1 MAALRS
7 DDLSAGSTGLR
18 SWWSS
23 FARAPVS
30 REERTAEDG
39 SLFGA
44 PLHQALKQS
53 SVAISLVNENGE
65 QYVWGYVPAIV
76 AKIGLYL
83 KQNATDIEGIF
94 RINGS
99 EKRMK
104 ELRQQF
110 NTPPDYGKG
119 INWDGYNVHDAAT
132 LLRRFLNSMPEPI
145 IPIDRFQEFSHVF
158 LKSNIS
164 EEDAVSKYRSL
175 ITSCPPATQYLLL
188 YILDLLAVF
197 DRASDVNKMNAKNL
211 AILFQPGM
219 LMHPSIKSKDDHQ
232 AAVHIVQFL
241 IDHQDRF
248 VLALSDRPPA
258 DVLPE
263 DLAKPK
269 ILSRT
274 GRYLLV
280 PSDSDEDLG
289 EMEAHV
295 GGGAMLAQNSHANG
309 SIRKKNRRSKHPAP
323 RSPSHDHAN
332 SASPSSDRKILPS
345 RSKPITLRESRK
357 EGRKRANSHSD
368 VHETSRT
375 SSRRRATDAGPSN
388 DSRARSPS
396 QKSSGSAAF
405 SPRNRAI
412 YQAPDIARSSSAAAA
427 DEHRSILPNLG
438 ASPSR
443 RKGAT
448 SPSSASSQR
457 SSLRQID
464 RSSLPKST
472 RDSDGVGDS
481 RHTRRNGMTTIPAE
495 TSDTE
500 RDSDADSF
508 HDIPAANS
516 GLLARETELPP
527 TPPEKDTPS
536 NVLLDADQ
544 AMQPIPLSS
553 APLIIDSMKSL
564 PVETRKTAD
573 WVLNTQTSPGFNVN
587 ETRRG
592 SFPFTR
598 STTGL
603 TDDMDNLH
611 TNSKFSSTLETL
623 SPVATADPTTE
634 SLSPSSARDVHPMVP
649 ASLPSSY
656 YMDPRLASLG
666 PVVETPL
673 PLERN
678 RSHTEGAEHSLAN
691 ATDPPSPHLPNA
703 TSFADQLLRPAAAI
717 PYATAMIASPLTTP
731 TTEKTEFMAERK
743 HSSDLHHAKVIY
755 TICSGQV
762 R

>member
-1 MAALRS
+1 MASPRS
-7 DDLSAGSTGLR
+7 DDPSAGLAGLR

-23 FARAPVS
+23 FSRAPVF
-30 REERTAEDG
+30 REERSAEDF

-44 PLHQALKQS
+44 PLHEALKQS

-110 NTPPDYGKG
+110 ETPPDYGKG

-145 IPIDRFQEFSHVF
+145 IPIDRFQEFSNVF
-158 LKSNIS
+158 AKSGIS
-164 EEDAVSKYRSL
+164 EEVAVSKYRSL

-197 DRASDVNKMNAKNL
+197 DRASDINKMNAKNL
-211 AILFQPGM
+211 AIIFQPGM

-232 AAVHIVQFL
+232 AAVNIVEFL

-269 ILSRT
+269 IVSRT

-289 EMEAHV
+289 EMEVHV
-295 GGGAMLAQNSHANG
+295 GGGAMLGQNLHANG
-309 SIRKKNRRSKHPAP
+309 TTRKKNRRSKHPGA
-323 RSPSHDHAN
+323 RSPSHDPA
-332 SASPSSDRKILPS
+332 SASPSSDRKTNPS
-345 RSKPITLRESRK
+345 RSKPIALRDSRK

-388 DSRARSPS
+388 ESRVRSPS
-396 QKSSGSAAF
+396 QKSSASAAF
-405 SPRNRAI
+405 SPRNQAT

-427 DEHRSILPNLG
+427 EEPRSIVPNLV
-438 ASPSR
+438 ASPTQ
-443 RKGAT
+443 RKRAT

-457 SSLRQID
+457 SSLRGID
-464 RSSLPKST
+464 RSSYTRSS
-472 RDSDGVGDS
+472 RDSDGLGDT
-481 RHTRRNGMTTIPAE
+481 RHTRPKGMTTIPAE
-495 TSDTE
+495 TSDSE

-508 HDIPAANS
+508 HDTPAVNS
-516 GLLARETELPP
+516 SLLARETELPP
-527 TPPEKDTPS
+527 TPPEKDTPP
-536 NVLLDADQ
+536 NVLLDKDQ
-544 AMQPIPLSS
+544 AMQPIPLSP
-553 APLIIDSMKSL
+553 APLIIDSMNTL
-564 PVETRKTAD
+564 PVETSKTAD
-573 WVLNTQTSPGFNVN
+573 WVLNTQPSPGFSVN
-587 ETRRG
+587 ETRRE
-592 SFPFTR
+592 SFPFAR
-598 STTGL
+598 SASGL
-603 TDDMDNLH
+603 SDDMDNLN
-611 TNSKFSSTLETL
+611 TNSKFSSALETL
-623 SPVATADPTTE
+623 SPIATANPTTE
-634 SLSPSSARDVHPMVP
+634 SVSASSARNVHPIVS

-656 YMDPRLASLG
+656 FMDPRLASLG
-666 PVVETPL
+666 PVVETPSS
-673 PLERN
+673 LEMN
-678 RSHTEGAEHSLAN
+678 RSHSVGAEHMQADAGS
-691 ATDPPSPHLPNA
+691 PSSPRQPNA
-703 TSFADQLLRPAAAI
+703 TSSADQLLRPAAAI

-731 TTEKTEFMAERK
+731 TTEKAEFMAK
-743 HSSDLHHAKVIY
+743 HDQSSDLHHAKLIY
-755 TICSGQV
+755 TICSGQM